1 MSNVTTLSL
10 SAIDVFRL
18 DGSLWTGEAALR
30 PEDLDPSVRAAL
42 PPKELASLGRKR
54 VYPKGPLETLRA
66 VRYRA
71 YMGLR
76 RLGVSI
82 FDGAAYAVD
91 PAVSPRAVDM
101 LSAVK
106 ADFEKAKADFVDA
119 YEVRF
124 GDWLAG
130 VDPQWRPAIRS
141 ALPPVQDMERRIRFG
156 WQQFKLA
163 EPSAPPAPGDT
174 LAEEISSLGDSVFDQ
189 LADAAKIS
197 WNRQNNGLKDAKSW
211 KRGIPDS
218 VAMLIEKARNC
229 SLFDP
234 RLAVLAGSLQAAAD
248 AACVAEPSATDLC
261 IFKGFLLAVQ
271 NPAAVKELCERT
283 SGMFTEAA
291 DIGAAAGFMPVAP
304 EPAPAAPEPALDAL
318 LAEADA
324 AVEALSAL
332 SPAEPLPAS
341 DPEPEEIDPE
351 LAALLGL

>member
-1 MSNVTTLSL
+1 MSNVTTLGL
-10 SAIDVFRL
+10 SSIDVFRL
-18 DGSLWTGEAALR
+18 DGSLWTGEAALK
-30 PEDLDPSVRAAL
+30 PEDLDASVRAAL

-106 ADFEKAKADFVDA
+106 ADFEKAKRDFVDA
-119 YEVRF
+119 YQIRF
-124 GDWLAG
+124 DDWLAG

-197 WNRQNNGLKDAKSW
+197 WNRQNNGLKDAKAW

-229 SLFDP
+229 ALFDT
-234 RLAVLAGSLQAAAD
+234 RLAALAGALQAAAE

-291 DIGAAAGFMPVAP
+291 DIGAAAGFMPEPGPAQAAPVPEELAALVEQAETVVQSMPEP
-304 EPAPAAPEPALDAL
+304 EPAPVQEEAP
-318 LAEADA
+318 
-324 AVEALSAL
+324 
-332 SPAEPLPAS
+332 
-341 DPEPEEIDPE
+341 IDPE
-351 LAALLGL
+351 MAALLGLLN